1 MPSWPGHGRLVVMT
15 ATDVISL
22 TEKMDGSDLLR
33 ELEPLAARE
42 VDRQMKMA
50 VDWMP
55 HDYVPWD
62 SGRNFAF
69 LGGEDWDPTQSELS
83 ETAKAAMITN
93 LLTEDNL
100 PSYHRVIAENF
111 SLDDAWG
118 FWVGRWTA
126 EEARHSIVMRD
137 YLVVT
142 RGVDPVELE
151 NTRMLHMTHGYDPLD
166 HAREVHKLEPTLH
179 QNSAFEMILS
189 VAYVSFQELA
199 TRVSH
204 RNTGKA
210 CGDPIADRMLQ
221 RVAAD
226 EHLHMT
232 FYRNIVSAALD
243 VVPDLA
249 MAAIYS
255 IVSNFA
261 MPGATMPNFR
271 RNAVLIAKDGIYDL
285 PQHRTDVLAPVLRKW
300 RIFERD
306 DFGPVG
312 QYYRE
317 ELARFLN
324 DLDAKVDKFE
334 ASRARALERMQDK
347 ADRDRAAKL
356 GV

>member
-1 MPSWPGHGRLVVMT
+1 MT
-15 ATDVISL
+15 ATDVIAQ
-22 TEKMDGSDLLR
+22 TEKMEGRDLLA
-33 ELEPLAARE
+33 ELEPVAAKE
-42 VDRQMKMA
+42 VDRHMKAA

-62 SGRNFAF
+62 EGRNFAF
-69 LGGEDWDPTQSELS
+69 LGGEDWDPSQSELS

-151 NTRMLHMTHGYDPLD
+151 KTRLVHMTAGYDPID
-166 HAREVHKLEPTLH
+166 HARAVHKLEPSFH
-179 QNSAFEMILS
+179 SHSALEMLLS
-189 VAYVSFQELA
+189 VTYVSFQELA

-232 FYRNIVSAALD
+232 FYRNIVGAALD

-285 PQHRTDVLAPVLRKW
+285 PQHRTEVLAPVLKKW

-306 DFGPVG
+306 DFGPTG
-312 QYYRE
+312 QYYRD
-317 ELARFLN
+317 ELQKFLL
-324 DLDAKVDKFE
+324 DLDGKVDKFE
-334 ASRARALERMQDK
+334 EARERALARMQAK
-347 ADRDRAAKL
+347 ADRDRAKAQA
-356 GV
+356 